1 VLGCRGRLFSTP
13 HDRQAIDADLRLV
26 SRAWRVARELCDQMP
41 STALIVQLLDER
53 LSADEPLKGNSRRQ
67 SRDNSRLPVDVS
79 GGTLI

>member
-1 VLGCRGRLFSTP
+1 
-13 HDRQAIDADLRLV
+13 
-26 SRAWRVARELCDQMP
+26 MP